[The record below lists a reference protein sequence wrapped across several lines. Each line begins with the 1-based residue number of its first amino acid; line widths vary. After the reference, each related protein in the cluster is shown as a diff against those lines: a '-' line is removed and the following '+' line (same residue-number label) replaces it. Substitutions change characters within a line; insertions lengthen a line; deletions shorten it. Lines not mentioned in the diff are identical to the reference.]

1 MKPLDRITNEN
12 IDDNKTLNVWRFKSE
27 IEKMVHNIA
36 NGNFSEIETS
46 VAMGETSIDDLQRVL
61 REYGCSIAPLPD
73 NALSL
78 AETYNI
84 ESENRLDVYLP
95 LWTKE
100 EGRSD
105 LTLFL
110 SCFLKNGKPYIEIN
124 DLHVL

>member
-1 MKPLDRITNEN
+1 MVGISKVK
-12 IDDNKTLNVWRFKSE
+12 KTK
-27 IEKMVHNIA
+27 
-36 NGNFSEIETS
+36 
-46 VAMGETSIDDLQRVL
+46 RVL
-61 REYGCSIAPLPD
+61 KEYGCSIAPLPD

-84 ESENRLDVYLP
+84 ASKNRLDVYFP

-110 SCFLKNGKPYIEIN
+110 SCFVKNGKPYIEIN
-124 DLHVL
+124 DLQVL